1 MEGKTEVSF
10 CEYWKK
16 SSRFADTETQNSNQ
30 PRRFETVK
38 GGLPVGDW
46 KCNWNKQKKAWTCCA
61 VS

>member
-16 SSRFADTETQNSNQ
+16 SSRFAKTETQNSIQ
-30 PRRFETVK
+30 PRRFATVK

-46 KCNWNKQKKAWTCCA
+46 
-61 VS
+61 